1 MLNGLRNILPIM
13 KRVSRAKQDSNHL
26 SVAWIIPGLTSLLVG
41 FFCWFSS
48 RWDLLGV
55 PVGDR
60 HFGDLRVVTTASEC
74 AGLDPSWSIASIPCE
89 PLVAIYNYPSIWA
102 QTLGRFSVNASHTE
116 LIAALFIIIF
126 SISLAYL
133 SYATQRR
140 GASWVA
146 LTVLTICG
154 ISPAALLAFER
165 GNIDVLVYGIVVL
178 GLALAA
184 QGAMRTSGL
193 TLGLATGL
201 KLFPI
206 GSVCSLLID
215 RPIKKLPLLAF
226 SLVGG
231 IGLILALRDLPL
243 ISSRTP
249 LLDGAAFGA
258 AELPLLISNRLGLGF
273 SPNVTRAVGLLL
285 LLVTVAVLALV
296 LRKMP
301 NRFLDHAAHSTVAR
315 LRADRTASLFVLG
328 GGGAFTIAYIAGPSF
343 DYRLI
348 FLIPCIAGFLRLNS
362 KHGNA
367 CALLLTVQLILSYST
382 FVGAAQYISD
392 GMLLLILPALLLL
405 LGAVV
410 VRGVTPNSD
419 SKIA

>member
-1 MLNGLRNILPIM
+1 MLPTM
-13 KRVSRAKQDSNHL
+13 KRVTSADQEPTHHSF
-26 SVAWIIPGLTSLLVG
+26 AWLIPGLTSLLVG

-74 AGLDPSWSIASIPCE
+74 AQLDPAWSITSIPCD

-126 SISLAYL
+126 SISLGYL
-133 SYATQRR
+133 SFATQRR
-140 GASWVA
+140 GSSWLA

-184 QGAMRTSGL
+184 QRAMRTAGL

-201 KLFPI
+201 KIFPI
-206 GSVCSLLID
+206 GSICSLLID

-231 IGLILALRDLPL
+231 IGLILALRDFPL

-258 AELPLLISNRLGLGF
+258 AELPLLISNRLALGF

-285 LLVTVAVLALV
+285 LLITVAFLALV
-296 LRKMP
+296 LRKVS
-301 NRFLDHAAHSTVAR
+301 NQFLAHAAQSTVTR
-315 LRADRTASLFVLG
+315 LRADRTASVFVLG
-328 GGGAFTIAYIAGPSF
+328 GGGAFAIAYIAGPSF

-348 FLIPCIAGFLRLNS
+348 FLIPCIAGFLHLNS
-362 KHGNA
+362 KSGNA
-367 CALLLTVQLILSYST
+367 CALLLTAQLILSYST

-392 GMLLLILPALLLL
+392 GMLLLIVPALLLL
-405 LGAVV
+405 MGAVA

-419 SKIA
+419 SRIP